1 MALVKYGGGII
12 QASGSIAGNV
22 FARNRFGNY
31 VRPRTKPVNTRS
43 ARQMG
48 ARILMM
54 MLAEQWRES
63 PMTDLIRIAWDT
75 YAKTVNWNNKLGEAV
90 VLTGFNHFIRS
101 NAALITAGGSLITA
115 APTDEGLPGADPTFA
130 VAGSAGTQKLTLT
143 LDIALAWAIETGAY
157 ISVEMGRPKSES
169 INFFDGPW
177 RNAGSIA
184 GVDTTGPT
192 PPHELDAPFTLTE
205 TQKVWC
211 RARIIRKDS
220 RCSTHFR
227 ADPFAVGV

>member
-1 MALVKYGGGII
+1 
-12 QASGSIAGNV
+12 
-22 FARNRFGNY
+22 
-31 VRPRTKPVNTRS
+31 
-43 ARQMG
+43 
-48 ARILMM
+48 MM

-63 PMTDLIRIAWDT
+63 PMDDAIRIAWQT
-75 YAKTVNWNNKLGEAV
+75 YANTVNWKNRLSEAI

-130 VAGSAGTQKLTLT
+130 VAGSAETQLLTLT
-143 LDIALAWAIETGAY
+143 LDIAKPWAIETGAY
-157 ISVEMGRPKSES
+157 LSVEMGRPQSES
-169 INFFDGPW
+169 INSFDGPW
-177 RNAGSIA
+177 RNAGAIA

-192 PPHELDAPFTLTE
+192 EPHELTAPFTLTE

-227 ADPFAVGV
+227 ADPFVVGV

>member
-1 MALVKYGGGII
+1 MALAKYGGGIV
-12 QASGSIAGNV
+12 QLSGSIAGNV

-31 VRPRTKPVNTRS
+31 VRPRTKPINPRS

-63 PMTDLIRIAWDT
+63 PMSDAIRIAWQT
-75 YAKTVNWNNKLGEAV
+75 YANTVNWNNKLGEAV
-90 VLTGFNHFIRS
+90 VLTGYNHFIRS

-130 VAGSAGTQKLTLT
+130 AAGSAGTQKLTLT
-143 LDIALAWAIETGAY
+143 INIALPWAIETGAY
-157 ISVEMGRPKSES
+157 LSVEMGQPQSES
-169 INFFDGPW
+169 RNFFDGPW

-192 PPHELDAPFTLTE
+192 PPHELDAPFTLTA

-227 ADPFAVGV
+227 ADPFAVGA

>member
-1 MALVKYGGGII
+1 MGLVKYGGLVT
-12 QASGSIAGNV
+12 QVSGSIAGTV
-22 FARNRFGNY
+22 FARNRFGAY
-31 VRPRTKPVNTRS
+31 IRPRTKPINPRS

-63 PMTDLIRIAWDT
+63 PMTDAIRIAWDT
-75 YAKTVNWNNKLGEAV
+75 YAKTVNWKNKLSEIV
-90 VLTGFNHFIRS
+90 ILTGFNHFIRS

-130 VAGSAGTQKLTLT
+130 VAGSAETQKLTLT
-143 LDIALAWAIETGAY
+143 LDIAKPWAIETGAY
-157 ISVEMGRPKSES
+157 LSVEMGRPQSES
-169 INFFDGPW
+169 RNFFDGPW

-192 PPHELDAPFTLTE
+192 PPHELTAPFTLTE

-211 RARIIRKDS
+211 RARIIRMDARS
-220 RCSTHFR
+220 STHFR
-227 ADPFAVGV
+227 ADPFAVGA